1 VDLDVDYATTL
12 VAAVLL
18 GIGFVLQQYA
28 GSRRRPGNCSPARST
43 SILRRGNGYSKP
55 PSQPRG
61 ACVPGPRTTRL
72 VPG

>member
-28 GSRRRPGNCSPARST
+28 ARQE
-43 SILRRGNGYSKP
+43 
-55 PSQPRG
+55 PS
-61 ACVPGPRTTRL
+61 AAS
-72 VPG
+72 